1 MPPAS
6 SLRLKWFIIDD
17 DHDGIRTVLKMLS
30 GCRILTPS
38 ENGSK
43 LLANAWRCED
53 RGAHASCCS
62 FVITTL
68 DWCLCATAVHNSPT
82 GLPGTRVVAGGCS
95 VRERLCKTQKKSFTA
110 VSTAYITLHCWVSYH
125 QRTIP
130 SCAVPKQHNEQG
142 GGARES
148 KIELKRNENGQT
160 RHI

>member
-95 VRERLCKTQKKSFTA
+95 VRERLCKTQKKKFYNSQHSLHYIAGWVTISAPYPA
-110 VSTAYITLHCWVSYH
+110 VLCQNSITSKVAAH
-125 QRTIP
+125 
-130 SCAVPKQHNEQG
+130 
-142 GGARES
+142 ARA
-148 KIELKRNENGQT
+148 K
-160 RHI
+160 